1 MNNDIK
7 LIGCA
12 LCGLLAV
19 LSPAAMQ
26 AQMGLTPEMCRSM
39 AVSHNAKM
47 VNAKNAVAEAEQTKK
62 EAFTNYFPIV
72 SATGMGFN
80 ADKGMAKMQLQPDMA
95 MEMCKNGL
103 MGGVTAVQP
112 LFAGGQIVNGNK
124 LAGLGVDVSKL
135 QLEKSENDVELTAE
149 QYFWQLVALN
159 EKLNTLH
166 VADTMLTR
174 IYRDVNNSVNA
185 GVALKNDLLQVQL
198 EKNDNM
204 SNRVSLEGNIA
215 VARMLLAQYLGLEDS
230 SFVLVSDIRVG
241 EMPESPASLKSDHR
255 SALQLTPEYRLLE
268 KNVEATRLK
277 QKLDV
282 GKNMPTVSV
291 GAGYMYHDLLDCSR
305 SFGVVFATVNV
316 PLSAWWG
323 GSHAIKRRKMEVAD
337 AQTELTDK
345 SQLLVIGMQK
355 AWNDL
360 NTAYT
365 QLGIAC
371 KSIEQAAEN
380 LRLNNSYYRA
390 GTATMTDLLK
400 AQTQYT
406 QSRDRFVETY
416 CNYKILTLQYL
427 QLTGR

>member
-7 LIGCA
+7 LIGRA

-19 LSPAAMQ
+19 LSPAAVQ
-26 AQMGLTPEMCRSM
+26 AQTGLTPEMCRSM

-174 IYRDVNNSVNA
+174 IYRDVSNSVNA

-355 AWNDL
+355 A
-360 NTAYT
+360 
-365 QLGIAC
+365 
-371 KSIEQAAEN
+371 
-380 LRLNNSYYRA
+380 
-390 GTATMTDLLK
+390 
-400 AQTQYT
+400 
-406 QSRDRFVETY
+406 
-416 CNYKILTLQYL
+416 
-427 QLTGR
+427 

>member
-7 LIGCA
+7 LIGRA

-26 AQMGLTPEMCRSM
+26 AQTGLTPEMCRSM

-80 ADKGMAKMQLQPDMA
+80 ADKGMAKMQLQPDMT

-185 GVALKNDLLQVQL
+185 GVALKNDLLQV
-198 EKNDNM
+198 
-204 SNRVSLEGNIA
+204 
-215 VARMLLAQYLGLEDS
+215 
-230 SFVLVSDIRVG
+230 
-241 EMPESPASLKSDHR
+241 
-255 SALQLTPEYRLLE
+255 
-268 KNVEATRLK
+268 
-277 QKLDV
+277 
-282 GKNMPTVSV
+282 
-291 GAGYMYHDLLDCSR
+291 
-305 SFGVVFATVNV
+305 
-316 PLSAWWG
+316 
-323 GSHAIKRRKMEVAD
+323 
-337 AQTELTDK
+337 
-345 SQLLVIGMQK
+345 
-355 AWNDL
+355 
-360 NTAYT
+360 
-365 QLGIAC
+365 
-371 KSIEQAAEN
+371 
-380 LRLNNSYYRA
+380 
-390 GTATMTDLLK
+390 
-400 AQTQYT
+400 
-406 QSRDRFVETY
+406 
-416 CNYKILTLQYL
+416 
-427 QLTGR
+427 